1 MHDRRF
7 LSWQNDG
14 KYRALRQRM
23 GFLLLCAALL
33 VTLVQNHGPS
43 VQEVHLTPEMRQI
56 LGEEPDILFNQ
67 FFRNLQSWYDSY
79 PCTENGVTLTMERD
93 YEKIVYL
100 LNCAGLYLNAYKLEE
115 SDPNL
120 QLIQEY
126 NAPIVLFISGFIIP
140 FIMALARD
148 ETCTI
153 SKEGWQDSGSG
164 IDDMIAIYK

>member
-1 MHDRRF
+1 M
-7 LSWQNDG
+7 
-14 KYRALRQRM
+14 
-23 GFLLLCAALL
+23 
-33 VTLVQNHGPS
+33 
-43 VQEVHLTPEMRQI
+43 
-56 LGEEPDILFNQ
+56 
-67 FFRNLQSWYDSY
+67 
-79 PCTENGVTLTMERD
+79 TLTMERD

-126 NAPIVLFISGFIIP
+126 NAPIVFFISGFIIP

-153 SKEGWQDSGSG
+153 SKEGWQDIGSG